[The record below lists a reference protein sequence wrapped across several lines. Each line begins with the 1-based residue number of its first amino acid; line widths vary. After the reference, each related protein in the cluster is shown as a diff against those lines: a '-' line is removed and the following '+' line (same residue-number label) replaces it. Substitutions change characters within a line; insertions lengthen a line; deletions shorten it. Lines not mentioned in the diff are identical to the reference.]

1 MLKFRVTDDHQWMLL
16 LEALDEV
23 EKKQVEISLT
33 QKIHNH
39 FFHPLVKKKIWD
51 GSICFIEKKGGFWK
65 VPIGLWRELLDIGE
79 KYKIQINIE
88 GLNNVITNDIKLED
102 FTQWVMEFFEG
113 GIGGNPEKMPRDY
126 QIETAWKIL
135 RYRYSVSEVATSSG
149 KTLISFMI
157 FAYLKSKG
165 LARKILMIVP
175 NSNLV
180 FQGNDDFEEY
190 GLDKLDGVKIQQIG
204 GGSKMKDGCDII
216 IGTYQSLVKR
226 ESDFFEEVD
235 CVFIDEAHHTNST
248 SIKKIVSQCMHSKW
262 RFGLTGTLTKKGT
275 ADYLTIQQ
283 FLGPLVME
291 IPPSFLFD
299 NGYAT
304 PVSIKI
310 VTMDWLD
317 PVYKEKLADLK
328 LSDNNVEGNEIY
340 NLERKLVIESKVR
353 LNYVTD
359 FINKTSKNSLVLFQS
374 VKEEY
379 GKQIWNLLREL
390 NGDREVFYVD
400 GDTSEALREEYKRRM
415 SIGSNKV
422 LIATYGTFSTGISI
436 NNLHN
441 IFLVESYKSEILIKQ
456 SLGRG
461 MRKMEGKEK
470 VNVIDFVDDFSTRKY
485 KSYLAKHS
493 LERIEIYKKEGFE
506 YKIYNVKL

>member
-1 MLKFRVTDDHQWMLL
+1 MLKFRVTEDHQWMLL

-51 GSICFIEKKGGFWK
+51 GSICFIEKRGGFWK

-79 KYKIQINIE
+79 KYKIEIKID
-88 GLNNVITNDIKLED
+88 GLNEIISDELSLEK
-102 FTQWVMEFFEG
+102 FTQWVNEFFED
-113 GIGGNPEKMPRDY
+113 GIGGNPDKMPRDY
-126 QIETAWKIL
+126 QIETAWKII

-165 LARKILMIVP
+165 MVRKILMIVP

-204 GGSKMKDGCDII
+204 GGSKIKDGCDII

-235 CVFIDEAHHTNST
+235 CVFVDEAHHSNST
-248 SIKKIVSQCMHSKW
+248 SIKKIISHCMHSKW
-262 RFGLTGTLTKKGT
+262 RFGLTGTLTKRGT

-304 PVSIKI
+304 PVSIKVVI
-310 VTMDWLD
+310 MDWLD
-317 PVYKEKLADLK
+317 PVYKNKLADLK

-353 LNYVTD
+353 LNYITD

-390 NGDREVFYVD
+390 NGDREAFYVD

-415 SIGSNKV
+415 SAGSNKV

-470 VNVIDFVDDFSTRKY
+470 VNVIDFVDDFSTKKY